1 MLDKTNVEISMFC
14 CCNPIYASSRLP
26 YIKQTN
32 KLADLNLKVYDLFI
46 QWQLYRSVRR
56 IQSLGRGYLGRKFIY
71 YFKSKRRREKI
82 LKRYANEKEV
92 FSIYFEQNGAAV
104 IIQRWYTNLAW
115 RSKAAWRK
123 KYSKWIIATT
133 ARHLNRMKKRRRY
146 IPKAQRKKG
155 VRKDKISKDLTADL
169 KERGYKLE
177 LKFFLSVEDLNRVVR
192 GFIGRQ
198 KFNKLMKI
206 KKSRIKIQT
215 WIRMFLVYCRYP
227 GLGNRYRS
235 LVKKERIWCV
245 QLKIDVPIHLQRR
258 EGFLYQSLQIGDKKN
273 MIFLQSCV
281 LKIEKAYKSRLIR
294 RSFSNMFTNRDF
306 LKVNLI
312 ASWFRTWQRRK
323 LVAQAIFFLQPLWRF
338 KASKTLTLKRAAI
351 KIQSK
356 QRFIMARRRVRLF
369 RIQKTHGKEKL
380 YRFLLTTLL
389 RRRIKKEIRN
399 RRFEL
404 ENSSAGVKLFEKS
417 LHLKHIDMIWAGV
430 RKTRSV
436 DVQHELQR
444 FFIIFSKASSL
455 DQSGAFKIAKE
466 CNLLEG
472 NLDKRSYEM
481 LFTKCKELNEQRLQY
496 KNFLDF
502 CCALGT
508 IKFIGLSPEDIPSFA
523 GGAPLEG
530 SKNDVKVK
538 NNPKIKKKVNA
549 NSSVDVLMNSFKYGR
564 LLGKPALAVKFIF
577 NYIFTSIEYPK
588 VVVNL
593 KSKGS
598 LRLAKNILENKG
610 IRLVLWLRIRLGIKR
625 MTRVSKATKLR
636 KLNEIKRVAANNIQ
650 TFIKGFLGRRF
661 LMRMAQTMY
670 TKYIDGESQMPYWF
684 NPRTGKAFWTK
695 PTLLGPF
702 DCGLPVPMPHID
714 EQFLV
719 PCSSCADATSTFFCN
734 ECNDTLCGPCF
745 LLLHKSAKKAHH
757 VNIEL
762 TNCIQCDFQAGTR
775 YCVNCEDSY
784 CDECNKYVHSKGRLR
799 LHIQTWGHDPCQNCN
814 SRGSKWNFFNNIEET
829 NTKFCI
835 PCYKSSYGEP
845 VESEYVTPVKFYG
858 KSVVDYRK
866 AAEDERIRIQIA
878 AQYKQQKE
886 MQRIRKRVN
895 ACTSIQRVFRGN
907 KVRATIAEFLQSRR
921 DFFILREE
929 EMSKRTGIMY
939 KLLEFWGIAPS
950 LESDTTVEKAK
961 KCFPGHMLPIVQE
974 SLDYKWKFACSLVH
988 TQEEFLKTPESKASK
1003 SDKKAAE
1010 EKSRIIA
1017 RSIKLGQT
1025 DLQKAKQL
1033 REISLKKWRD
1043 GKAASTTK
1051 MSKLQKLETDFNDSE
1066 KAIQDAEDVIKT
1078 LEEDHIK
1085 AKEKIFLMQGPETLK
1100 EYVNDKRSNG
1110 VSLPFTVTTYYGSN
1124 LISTNWEEDEVSDES
1139 IVKTK
1144 PKPKHDLLVDDS
1156 QDKNKHWKDY
1166 LKEGDYILINSQIYQ
1181 IIAKE
1186 KRKKKKINVSP
1197 TVKFDSDGKV
1207 LEVNEEN
1214 VLPSSD
1220 EIPSTEISTSLMDT
1234 NKTDE
1239 GDMGGAEFNTLGAL
1253 AMFGSQG
1260 PGVGDDEV
1268 DGDDEGG
1275 GDRIE
1280 EEVVKERKSIH
1291 DPLPVLEYIYW
1302 TEDHITLDRPWVVEG
1317 EENIEICKVLPK
1329 AFYEAPIYFIYRLF
1343 MKSFPAQKGVA
1354 ITAITMYK
1362 IATLNRWIGTLF
1374 DEDSD
1379 VVFSLENR
1387 ATKYHEYKNEWLQM
1401 SRSVSYINNILII

>member
-1 MLDKTNVEISMFC
+1 MVDKNNVEISLFC
-14 CCNPIYASSRLP
+14 CCNPIYASRRLF
-26 YIKQTN
+26 YTKQTK

-46 QWQLYRSVRR
+46 QWQLYKSIRR
-56 IQSLGRGYLGRKFIY
+56 IQALARGFLGRKFMHN
-71 YFKSKRRREKI
+71 FKSKRRREKI
-82 LKRYANEKEV
+82 LKRYTNEKEI

-104 IIQRWYTNLAW
+104 IIQRWYNNLVW
-115 RSKAAWRK
+115 KRKKDWRK
-123 KYSKWIIATT
+123 KYAKWIIATK

-169 KERGYKLE
+169 IERGYKLE
-177 LKFFLSVEDLNRVVR
+177 LKFFLSVEDLNRIVR

-235 LVKKERIWCV
+235 LVKKERIWCAS
-245 QLKIDVPIHLQRR
+245 LKKDVPIHLRRR
-258 EGFLYQSLQIGDKKN
+258 EGFLYQSLKIGDKKN
-273 MIFLQSCV
+273 MILLQTCV
-281 LKIEKAYKSRLIR
+281 LKIEKAYKSVLLR
-294 RSFSNMFTNRDF
+294 RSFMSMYSNRDI
-306 LKVNLI
+306 LKVYII

-323 LVAQAIFFLQPLWRF
+323 LVSKSIFLLQPFWRF
-338 KASKTLTLKRAAI
+338 KASKSLKKKKAAI
-351 KIQSK
+351 KIQSR
-356 QRFIMARRRVRLF
+356 QRSIVARKRVRLI
-369 RIQKTHGKEKL
+369 RIQKTHGKIKL
-380 YRFLLTTLL
+380 CRFLLKTLL

-404 ENSSAGVKLFEKS
+404 ENKAAGINLFEKS
-417 LHLKHIDMIWAGV
+417 LHLKHIDMIWAGA

-436 DVQHELQR
+436 DVEHELQR
-444 FFIIFSKASSL
+444 FFIVFSKAGSL
-455 DQSGAFKIAKE
+455 DQTGALKIAKE

-472 NLDKRSYEM
+472 ELDKRSFEM
-481 LFTKCKELNEQRLQY
+481 LFTKCKELSEQRLQY

-502 CCALGT
+502 CCALGI
-508 IKFIGLSPEDIPSFA
+508 IKFIGLSPSDIPSFA

-530 SKNDVKVK
+530 VKDVAKVK
-538 NNPKIKKKVNA
+538 NAPKKKKSNTNA
-549 NSSVDVLMNSFKYGR
+549 SAEELMNSFRYGR
-564 LLGKPALAVKFIF
+564 LRGKPALAVKFIF
-577 NYIFTSIEYPK
+577 YYIFTSIEYPK

-598 LRLAKNILENKG
+598 LRLAKSILENKG
-610 IRLVLWLRIRLGIKR
+610 IKLVFWFRNRLGIKR
-625 MTRVSKATKLR
+625 MARVSKATKLR
-636 KLNEIKRVAANNIQ
+636 KLNEIKRIAANNIQ
-650 TFIKGFLGRRF
+650 SFIKGFLGRRF

-702 DCGLPVPMPHID
+702 DCGLPVPMPNID

-734 ECNDTLCGPCF
+734 ECNDTMCGPCF

-757 VNIEL
+757 VNIDL

-784 CDECNKYVHSKGRLR
+784 CDECNKFVHSKGRLR
-799 LHIQTWGHDPCQNCN
+799 LHIQTWGHDPCQSCDN
-814 SRGSKWNFFNNIEET
+814 RGSKWNVNNPIEAT

-835 PCYKSSYGEP
+835 PCYKSSYGDP
-845 VESEYVTPVKFYG
+845 IESEYVTPVKFYG

-866 AAEDERIRIQIA
+866 AAEDERLRIQIA

-886 MQRIRKRVN
+886 IQRIRKRVN

-907 KVRATIAEFLQSRR
+907 KVRANIAEYVQSRR
-921 DFFILREE
+921 DFFKLREE
-929 EMSKRTGIMY
+929 EMSKRISIIY

-950 LESDTTVEKAK
+950 LASDTTVEKAK
-961 KCFPGHMLPIVQE
+961 KSFPGHMLPIVE
-974 SLDYKWKFACSLVH
+974 EALDYKWRFACSLVH
-988 TQEEFLKTPESKASK
+988 KQEEFLKTPESKASK

-1010 EKSRIIA
+1010 EKSRDIA
-1017 RSIKLGQT
+1017 RSIKKGHT
-1025 DLQKAKQL
+1025 DLQKAKQQ
-1033 REISLKKWRD
+1033 RDISLKKWRD
-1043 GKAASTTK
+1043 GKASSTTK
-1051 MSKLQKLETDFNDSE
+1051 MSKLQQLETDFNDCE
-1066 KAIQDAEDVIKT
+1066 KVVQNAEDVIKT
-1078 LEEDHIK
+1078 REEEHVK
-1085 AKEKIFLMQGPETLK
+1085 AKEKIFLMQGPETLE

-1110 VSLPFTVTTYYGSN
+1110 VALPFTVTTYYGSN
-1124 LISTNWEEDEVSDES
+1124 LILTHWEEEDEIIES
-1139 IVKTK
+1139 NIKNK
-1144 PKPKHDLLVDDS
+1144 SKIDLLRDDS
-1156 QDKNKHWKDY
+1156 QGKKKHWKDY
-1166 LKEGDYILINSQIYQ
+1166 LNEGDYILINSQLYQ
-1181 IIAKE
+1181 IIAKQKTM
-1186 KRKKKKINVSP
+1186 KRKLIGAP

-1207 LEVNEEN
+1207 LEVNSEN
-1214 VLPSSD
+1214 VSPS
-1220 EIPSTEISTSLMDT
+1220 EEISASLMET
-1234 NKTDE
+1234 NKLDE
-1239 GDMGGAEFNTLGAL
+1239 GSMGGAEFNTLGAL

-1260 PGVGDDEV
+1260 PGIGDDEDV
-1268 DGDDEGG
+1268 VDDEGIDNDG
-1275 GDRIE
+1275 IE
-1280 EEVVKERKSIH
+1280 EDVPKVRKSIH
-1291 DPLPVLEYIYW
+1291 DPLPVQEYVYW

-1317 EENIEICKVLPK
+1317 EENVEICKVLPK
-1329 AFYEAPIYFIYRLF
+1329 AFYEAPLFFIYRLF
-1343 MKSFPAQKGVA
+1343 MKSFLAQKGVA

-1362 IATLNRWIGTLF
+1362 IATFNRWIGTFF

-1387 ATKYHEYKNEWLQM
+1387 ATKYHHYKNEWLQM
-1401 SRSVSYINNILII
+1401 SRSVSEYYILY